1 MAVLTRA
8 QIENMSKEELVDE
21 LLKSSEISSKLDNLT
36 LAFEEFTLKYN
47 QMYSELAVVK
57 KVNSLL
63 QDKIVTLEKDQLN
76 CSQYHR
82 RELCELNPIPAS
94 IPEDKLEQS
103 VCNALSLVGKKV
115 TPSCLQSCHRLTN
128 NQSVIIVKFKDRK
141 LRQSVFYARSQLKD
155 KKRRAARTGVFREVV
170 YKRQSFK

>member
-63 QDKIVTLEKDQLN
+63 QNKIVKLYKDQLN

-82 RELCELNPIPAS
+82 IM
-94 IPEDKLEQS
+94 
-103 VCNALSLVGKKV
+103 
-115 TPSCLQSCHRLTN
+115 
-128 NQSVIIVKFKDRK
+128 
-141 LRQSVFYARSQLKD
+141 
-155 KKRRAARTGVFREVV
+155 
-170 YKRQSFK
+170 